1 MQTLPHLEQGRLRCV
16 RWRVLVGRCAGVR
29 AQMLHK
35 RQQGVERERVDS
47 AEHRALPVRIVWYQ
61 QRRLAR
67 VGADHGLLD
76 LLQQGRDHVVPFH
89 KLLHHLHDIRE
100 S

>member
-1 MQTLPHLEQGRLRCV
+1 MGWH
-16 RWRVLVGRCAGVR
+16 VLVGRCAGLR
-29 AQMLHK
+29 AQMLDK
-35 RQQGVERERVDS
+35 RQQGVERECVHG
-47 AEHRALPVRIVWYQ
+47 AEDCTLPVRIVWHQ

-76 LLQQGRDHVVPFH
+76 LLQQGRDHVIPFH
-89 KLLHHLHDIRE
+89 EVLHHLRDKYQ